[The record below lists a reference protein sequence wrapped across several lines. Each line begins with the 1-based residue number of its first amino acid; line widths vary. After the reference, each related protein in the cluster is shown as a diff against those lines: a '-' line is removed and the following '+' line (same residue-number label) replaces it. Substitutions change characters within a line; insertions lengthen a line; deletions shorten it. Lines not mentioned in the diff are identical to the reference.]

1 MTDDKR
7 KKIELCFESM
17 ERMTSLHDTLGLVR
31 DQVSNYLQETI
42 ERLEVNQQV
51 LEAGDWELKDGL
63 IKLNDTDIKYIN
75 SKHADSL
82 WYTMR
87 MLLPHYKTQK

>member
-7 KKIELCFESM
+7 KKIESCFESM
-17 ERMTSLHDTLGLVR
+17 ERITSLHDTLGLVR

>member
-7 KKIELCFESM
+7 KKIESCFESM
-17 ERMTSLHDTLGLVR
+17 ERITSLHDTLGLVR

-87 MLLPHYKTQK
+87 MLLPHYKTNK

>member
-7 KKIELCFESM
+7 KKIESCFESM
-17 ERMTSLHDTLGLVR
+17 ERITSLHDTLGLVR
-31 DQVSNYLQETI
+31 EQVSNYLQETI

>member
-7 KKIELCFESM
+7 KKIESCFESM

>member
-7 KKIELCFESM
+7 KKIESCFESM

-51 LEAGDWELKDGL
+51 AEAGDWELKDGL

>member
-7 KKIELCFESM
+7 KKIESCFESM
-17 ERMTSLHDTLGLVR
+17 ERITSLHDTLGLVR

-51 LEAGDWELKDGL
+51 AEAGDWELKDGL

-75 SKHADSL
+75 SKHAVSL

>member
-7 KKIELCFESM
+7 KKIESCFESM
-17 ERMTSLHDTLGLVR
+17 ERITSLHDTLGLVR
-31 DQVSNYLQETI
+31 EQVSNYLQETI

-51 LEAGDWELKDGL
+51 AEAGDWELKDGL

-87 MLLPHYKTQK
+87 MLIPHYKTKK

>member
-7 KKIELCFESM
+7 KKIESCFESM
-17 ERMTSLHDTLGLVR
+17 ERITSLHDTLGLVR

-51 LEAGDWELKDGL
+51 AEAGDWELKDGL